1 MKALT
6 CTAALCLTLFAGC
19 GTMGKDNKPEVVG
32 KENLDRVIGRQWE
45 LKTLTLDGQRVIMDL
60 DANMTITFG
69 ADGRATGFGSVNQYS
84 NRYTFT
90 EQGQLKWTS
99 PNFVTTR
106 RAGPPEL
113 MQKERIYLEA
123 LGKVSRGIVRGHDLQ
138 LQSDDG
144 ATVLPFTE
152 AGY

>member
-1 MKALT
+1 M
-6 CTAALCLTLFAGC
+6 TAPTWIVAVCATVLVGC
-19 GTMGKDNKPEVVG
+19 STMDNQPAVINKQNV
-32 KENLDRVIGRQWE
+32 DRVIGRQWE
-45 LKTLTLDGQRVIMDL
+45 LKTLSLDGQKIVMDL

-84 NRYTFT
+84 NRYTFS
-90 EQGQLKWTS
+90 EDAQLKWAS
-99 PNFVTTR
+99 RAFVTTR

-113 MQKERIYLEA
+113 MQKERLYLEA
-123 LGKVSRGIVRGHDLQ
+123 LGKVSRALVKGHELQ